1 MLNTFAFMML
11 KVETFIGYPLSPA
24 TIFVVTAVTADE
36 DAITVAVISEVYPL
50 LKNAELG
57 LSSNPPADA
66 YGVLAVVH
74 KLIILAVIF
83 NVFGAVELPD

>member
-36 DAITVAVISEVYPL
+36 DAVTVAVISEVYPL

-57 LSSNPPADA
+57 LSSNPPADT